1 MRFLI
6 RLCFAGAFSLFAMPI
21 RLAALAA
28 ILTLGFA
35 NQAVADTAVVE
46 KLKDNR
52 LAITLDKGMLSGPGA
67 APLLQAS
74 RQAQYVLLGEDHGV
88 AEIAQ
93 FSSAYFNALAAAG
106 FTTLVTENGAV
117 VASALEGMLKR
128 ADAVAAI
135 ARFDAAYPDSIAFYT
150 MRQEAE
156 MLAGFALAAGPRFE
170 HWGIDQEFVGTAK
183 YLITLMLAE
192 PVNPAARAKLE
203 VLRQMEAVAYQKAAA
218 TGNPLEYLM
227 LSAPNEELASL
238 RPLLAAP
245 EEKTALGLLDAL
257 LESRAIYQKSASRAP
272 GDRGLSNRMRL
283 TLLKRTL
290 ATRLGVQEQ
299 KLVVKVGANHAYK
312 GINPLNN
319 RDIGNFLAE
328 RAEGQ
333 GHTSLHLIVMAAKGQ
348 QLRFAGAGKPH
359 QPAPIELDS
368 AAFTLLASA
377 GATDNSWSLFDLRS
391 LRPDSRKLAAG
402 DIEVFNLIN
411 GYDFALIIPEGSA
424 STQLATP

>member
-1 MRFLI
+1 MF
-6 RLCFAGAFSLFAMPI
+6 F
-21 RLAALAA
+21 RLAFLAA
-28 ILTLGFA
+28 TLTLGFA
-35 NQAVADTAVVE
+35 DTAVADTAILD
-46 KLKDNR
+46 KLKADR
-52 LAITLDKGMLSGPGA
+52 LAITLDKGTLSGPGA

-74 RQAQYVLLGEDHGV
+74 RQVQYVLLGEDHGV

-93 FSSAYFNALAAAG
+93 FSSAYFNALTPAG
-106 FTTLVTENGAV
+106 FTTLVTETGPV
-117 VASALEGMLKR
+117 VTGALEGILKGK
-128 ADAVAAI
+128 DPVAAI
-135 ARFDAAYPDSIAFYT
+135 ARFDASYPDSIAFYT

-156 MLAGFALAAGPRFE
+156 MLASFAVAAGQRFA

-183 YLITLMLAE
+183 YLITLMLAQ
-192 PVNPAARAKLE
+192 PINPAARAKLE
-203 VLRQMEAVAYQKAAA
+203 ALRQMEALASQKAAA

-227 LSAPNEELASL
+227 LSASTEELASL
-238 RPLLAAP
+238 RPLLTGP
-245 EEKTALGLLDAL
+245 KEQTARGLLDAL
-257 LESRAIYQKSASRAP
+257 LESRAIYQKSASKVR
-272 GDRGLSNRMRL
+272 GDRDLSNRMRL
-283 TLLKRTL
+283 TLLKGTL

-299 KLVVKVGANHAYK
+299 KLLIKVGANHGYK

-333 GHTSLHLIVMAAKGQ
+333 GRTSLHLIVLAAKGT

-368 AAFTLLASA
+368 SAFKLLAGAS
-377 GATDNSWSLFDLRS
+377 ATDGSWSLFELRS

-402 DIEVFNLIN
+402 DIELFNLIN

-424 STQLATP
+424 SAQLVAP

>member
-1 MRFLI
+1 MFV
-6 RLCFAGAFSLFAMPI
+6 
-21 RLAALAA
+21 RLAFLAA
-28 ILTLGFA
+28 ALTLGFA
-35 NQAVADTAVVE
+35 DPAIADTALLD
-46 KLKDNR
+46 KLQANR
-52 LAITLDKGMLSGPGA
+52 LAITLDKGTLAGPGA

-93 FSSAYFNALAAAG
+93 FSSAYFNALAPAG
-106 FTTLVTENGAV
+106 FTTLVTENGPVA
-117 VASALEGMLKR
+117 ASALEGMLKR
-128 ADAVAAI
+128 ADAVTAI

-170 HWGIDQEFVGTAK
+170 QWGIDQEFLGAAK
-183 YLITLMLAE
+183 YLIARMLAQ

-203 VLRQMEAVAYQKAAA
+203 ALRQMEAVAYQKAVA

-227 LSAPNEELASL
+227 LSASDEDLASL
-238 RPLLAAP
+238 RPLLAGP
-245 EEKTALGLLDAL
+245 REHTALGLLDAL
-257 LESRAIYQKSASRAP
+257 LDSRAIYQKSASKVP
-272 GDRGLSNRMRL
+272 GDRDLSNRMRL
-283 TLLKRTL
+283 ALLKQTL
-290 ATRLGVQEQ
+290 AARLGVREQ

-312 GINPLNN
+312 GVNPLNN

-333 GHTSLHLIVMAAKGQ
+333 GRTSLHLIVLAAKGK
-348 QLRFAGAGKPH
+348 QLRFAGAGKPF

-368 AAFTLLASA
+368 AAFKLLAGA
-377 GATDNSWSLFDLRS
+377 GATDGSWSLFDLRS
-391 LRPDSRKLAAG
+391 LRPGLRKLAAG
-402 DIEVFNLIN
+402 DIDVLNLIN
-411 GYDFALIIPEGSA
+411 GYDFALVIPEGSA

>member
-1 MRFLI
+1 MF
-6 RLCFAGAFSLFAMPI
+6 I
-21 RLAALAA
+21 RLAFLATT
-28 ILTLGFA
+28 LTLSFA
-35 NQAVADTAVVE
+35 GPAIADTVVLE
-46 KLKDNR
+46 KLKANR
-52 LAITLDKGMLSGPGA
+52 LAITLDKGTLSGPGA

-93 FSSAYFNALAAAG
+93 FSSAYFNALAPDG

-128 ADAVAAI
+128 ADALTAI
-135 ARFDAAYPDSIAFYT
+135 AGFEATYPDSIAFYT

-156 MLAGFALAAGPRFE
+156 MLTGFALAAGPRFQ
-170 HWGIDQEFVGTAK
+170 HWGIDQEFIGAAK
-183 YLITLMLAE
+183 YLIAQMLAQ

-203 VLRQMEAVAYQKAAA
+203 ALRQQEAVAYQKAVA
-218 TGNPLEYLM
+218 TGNPLDYLM
-227 LSAPNEELASL
+227 LSASNEDFDSL
-238 RPLLAAP
+238 RPLLAGP
-245 EEKTALGLLDAL
+245 KEHTALGLLDAL
-257 LESRAIYQKSASRAP
+257 LESRAIYLKSASKVP
-272 GDRGLSNRMRL
+272 GDRELSNRMRL

-290 ATRLGVQEQ
+290 ATRLGVHEQ

-333 GHTSLHLIVMAAKGQ
+333 GLTSLHLIVLAAKGK

-359 QPAPIELDS
+359 QQAPIATSS
-368 AAFTLLASA
+368 AAFKLLASA
-377 GATDNSWSLFDLRS
+377 STSDGSWSLFDLRS
-391 LRPDSRKLAAG
+391 LRPGLRKLVEG
-402 DIEVFNLIN
+402 DIELFNLIN
-411 GYDFALIIPEGSA
+411 GYDFALIIPEGST
-424 STQLATP
+424 STQLTTP